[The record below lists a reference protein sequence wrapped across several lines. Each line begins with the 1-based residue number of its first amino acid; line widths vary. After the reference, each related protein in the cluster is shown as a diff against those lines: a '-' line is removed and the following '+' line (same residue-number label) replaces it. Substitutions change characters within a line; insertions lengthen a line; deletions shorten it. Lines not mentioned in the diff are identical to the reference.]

1 MRTLTLLTALL
12 STTFAFAQDEE
23 GGEEEAPHYEL
34 AEVGVRVD
42 IPEEGW
48 KSDHWSEWDFKAT
61 SDDGIVLVVWTTPY
75 QIDIKEAEL
84 GLWAPVYT
92 KQAETQGGVEPK
104 MVSQAM
110 RDVQGIPA
118 SDVEL
123 TMGTSKGIDLV
134 MLASS
139 FVVRGQDLHVATVAM
154 KDRKAAARKELD
166 GVLERME
173 INKKAEPLTWGG
185 AVTAPGLDATLT
197 DYWRAPSKFERS
209 TVMEKLK
216 GIGVASL
223 KGCWMAIHPHAGG
236 TADLLATCKDE
247 KHVFPIVNDKTF
259 ADQEGELRNAWL
271 GSDEPGEVLTLP
283 DRRGFQWHAKVGSKK
298 LHIAAVPVEGG
309 LAKSVAYAKGG
320 DDAVVGEQMVATL
333 NANHF
338 AAPVEADVG
347 ENLRYYLQYE
357 PFSPVVLGPII
368 GAVLV
373 FILILGVIIFGLRRQ
388 SQLAREELDAV

>member
-139 FVVRGQDLHVATVAM
+139 FVVRGQDLPV
-154 KDRKAAARKELD
+154 LD
-166 GVLERME
+166 GALRTEVVSRL
-173 INKKAEPLTWGG
+173 L
-185 AVTAPGLDATLT
+185 LDASRATAAWLT
-197 DYWRAPSKFERS
+197 RPGARATAAWSIHGRAWIKARMRPRS
-209 TVMEKLK
+209 APRKP
-216 GIGVASL
+216 ASSSL
-223 KGCWMAIHPHAGG
+223 L
-236 TADLLATCKDE
+236 TASSTCK
-247 KHVFPIVNDKTF
+247 
-259 ADQEGELRNAWL
+259 
-271 GSDEPGEVLTLP
+271 
-283 DRRGFQWHAKVGSKK
+283 
-298 LHIAAVPVEGG
+298 
-309 LAKSVAYAKGG
+309 
-320 DDAVVGEQMVATL
+320 
-333 NANHF
+333 
-338 AAPVEADVG
+338 
-347 ENLRYYLQYE
+347 
-357 PFSPVVLGPII
+357 
-368 GAVLV
+368 
-373 FILILGVIIFGLRRQ
+373 GVTR
-388 SQLAREELDAV
+388 